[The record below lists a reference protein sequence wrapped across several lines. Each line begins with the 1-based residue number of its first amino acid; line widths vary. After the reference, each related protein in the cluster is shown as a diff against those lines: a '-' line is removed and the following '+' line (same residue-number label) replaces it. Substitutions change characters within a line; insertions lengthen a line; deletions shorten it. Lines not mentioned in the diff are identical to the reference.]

1 MEINKIMENILQAI
15 NRSPRLS
22 VWIAALAMLGA
33 LGAYGLLMS
42 LLISMELFEF
52 HHAIPWTMKISTY
65 IFFVASSTGICM
77 ITSLGHVFGA
87 KRFDIIGK
95 RGAFLALI
103 TVTCGM
109 TAIMLHLGHPER
121 SFFFYLTPNIRSAIW
136 GMSLFYTVAIPFIL
150 VEYWFLSRSDW
161 AKIANSSTGYKQ
173 HIYSAL
179 VLWQRDESHKAKDI
193 DHKWAKIAA
202 IIALIFELAAFST
215 LGSIFGHTQ
224 AKAYW
229 YGSYFP
235 LFFLLSASYSGL
247 SWLIGMIVA
256 TYYLQKKEMSHELK
270 KLIFEMGNM
279 LAVLV
284 SAGILFTAFKIGS
297 NLLDPERAKTVL
309 LLTQGPFIVF
319 FWVFEI
325 TIGLILPLILLI
337 YSLKKQWTGGLFASS
352 VMVLIG
358 IFFTRYNFLVAG
370 QMFPYFDKYP
380 LPESVLPTV
389 IETFVVAGIFGALFL
404 IYTFAVKFLAL
415 DEKAH

>member
-1 MEINKIMENILQAI
+1 MEIKDIMENVLQAI
-15 NRSPRLS
+15 NRNPRLS
-22 VWIAALAMLGA
+22 IWTAGLAMLVV

-52 HHAIPWTMKISTY
+52 HHAVPWTMKISTY

-103 TVTCGM
+103 TVTFGM
-109 TAIMLHLGHPER
+109 TAILLHLGHPER

-136 GMSLFYTVAIPFIL
+136 GMSLFYTIAIPFIMI
-150 VEYWFLSRSDW
+150 EYWFMSRADW
-161 AKIANSSTGYKQ
+161 AKIANESTGYKQ
-173 HIYSAL
+173 LIYSIL
-179 VLWQRDESHKAKDI
+179 VLGQRDESNEAEER

-202 IIALIFELAAFST
+202 VIALIFELAAFST

-229 YGSYFP
+229 HGSYFP
-235 LFFLLSASYSGL
+235 LFFLLSAGYSGL
-247 SWLIGMIVA
+247 SWLIGMIIA
-256 TYYLQKKEMSHELK
+256 TYYIQKKEMSEALR
-270 KLIFEMGNM
+270 KLVFEMGNI
-279 LAVLV
+279 LAVLLAV
-284 SAGILFTAFKIGS
+284 GLLFTVFKISS
-297 NLLDPERAKTVL
+297 NLLDPVKAKTVL
-309 LLTQGPFIVF
+309 LLTRGPFIIL

-325 TIGLILPLILLI
+325 TIGLVLPLVLLI
-337 YSLKKQWTGGLFASS
+337 YSLKSKWSGGLFVSS

-358 IFFTRYNFLVAG
+358 IFFMRYNFLVAG
-370 QMFPYFDKYP
+370 QMYPYFEKVQ

-404 IYTFAVKFLAL
+404 IYTYAVKFLAL